1 MNTFAQPTSGDTD
14 PANEAIRNFHFNLAQ
29 IREIGLDHGVSEGV
43 LARRMKDLTDT
54 ERELLR
60 SRYSDEVMRMLA
72 QKSYELGK
80 DIIIYADK
88 IDDMADAID
97 DAIKDLE
104 GLEPAE
110 QHQERLKDLKE
121 DKGELVKHR
130 QSLERIER
138 NRVNATP
145 ETIQHVETEF
155 TEFQTR
161 FDTFEDSFR
170 NRSYSNMF
178 DMGAISRGARDRQDQ
193 PTRRQTFDYDETLV
207 YNKPSADADAA

>member
-88 IDDMADAID
+88 IDDTAFRRFIN
-97 DAIKDLE
+97 II
-104 GLEPAE
+104 GHIT
-110 QHQERLKDLKE
+110 Q
-121 DKGELVKHR
+121 
-130 QSLERIER
+130 
-138 NRVNATP
+138 
-145 ETIQHVETEF
+145 IQ
-155 TEFQTR
+155 
-161 FDTFEDSFR
+161 
-170 NRSYSNMF
+170 
-178 DMGAISRGARDRQDQ
+178 
-193 PTRRQTFDYDETLV
+193 
-207 YNKPSADADAA
+207 